1 MECVIFVGIQASGK
15 STFYKERFFTTH
27 MRINL
32 DMLKTRYREHIF
44 VEAAL
49 KGKQAFVVDNT
60 NPTVADRQKYI
71 AAAKEHNFK
80 MIGYYF
86 HPDYEL
92 SIHRNEQRQG
102 KAKIPEIGIKST
114 LKNLQIPTY
123 AEGFDELYMVRSL
136 DNVFEV
142 TDMIQEDLE

>member
-1 MECVIFVGIQASGK
+1 MECVIFIGIQASGK
-15 STFYKERFFTTH
+15 STFYKEQFFTTH

-32 DMLKTRYREHIF
+32 DMLRTRYREHIF

-60 NPTVADRQKYI
+60 NPAVADRQKYI
-71 AAAKEHNFK
+71 AAAKEHHFK
-80 MIGYYF
+80 VVGYYF
-86 HPDYEL
+86 QPDYEL

-114 LKNLQIPTY
+114 LKNLQIPSY
-123 AEGFDELYMVRSL
+123 AEAFDELYMVRSL
-136 DNVFEV
+136 DNEFEV

>member
-1 MECVIFVGIQASGK
+1 MECVIFIGIQASGK
-15 STFYKERFFTTH
+15 STFYKEQFFTTH

-32 DMLKTRYREHIF
+32 DMLRTRYREHIF

-60 NPTVADRQKYI
+60 NPAVADRQKYI
-71 AAAKEHNFK
+71 AAAKEHDFK
-80 MIGYYF
+80 VVGYYF
-86 HPDYEL
+86 QPDYEL

-114 LKNLQIPTY
+114 LKNLQIPSY
-123 AEGFDELYMVRSL
+123 DEAFDELYMVRSL
-136 DNVFEV
+136 DNEFEV